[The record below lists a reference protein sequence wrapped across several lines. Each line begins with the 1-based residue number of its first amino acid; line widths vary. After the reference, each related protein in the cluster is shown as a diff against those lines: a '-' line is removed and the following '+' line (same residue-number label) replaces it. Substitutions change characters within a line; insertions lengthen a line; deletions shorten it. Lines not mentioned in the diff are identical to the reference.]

1 MLKVYISPTNPS
13 KALVAFRDWDY
24 GVLRA
29 AIVDLN
35 SKTVI
40 SNQLIPESSVRGIGH
55 ENILTIFDRI
65 FSWSPDG
72 RYVAMPISPGEYQV
86 NLAVVSL
93 TLGEIKQYASSR
105 LKDHQLNFPDMKS
118 LKWVGG
124 NSLQVIFEIAE
135 VDDLSLIHISNQPTY
150 KRLAIKSNDKVLYR
164 CNPTKP
170 CHFLPKDKVDSFDGG
185 YNQVKIG
192 QDTTFYRVSRDP
204 NYTLYNVKR
213 NAKAEEQFS
222 YWKRD
227 KSKGTQAIIDMAI
240 PVSKNGNTAEYITAI
255 RIPQGTIIYEGKV
268 AKQGGLVGGGNQ
280 VVLKN
285 IKKEWILQQ
294 Y

>member
-1 MLKVYISPTNPS
+1 M
-13 KALVAFRDWDY
+13 
-24 GVLRA
+24 
-29 AIVDLN
+29 
-35 SKTVI
+35 
-40 SNQLIPESSVRGIGH
+40 
-55 ENILTIFDRI
+55 
-65 FSWSPDG
+65 
-72 RYVAMPISPGEYQV
+72 
-86 NLAVVSL
+86 
-93 TLGEIKQYASSR
+93 
-105 LKDHQLNFPDMKS
+105 
-118 LKWVGG
+118 
-124 NSLQVIFEIAE
+124 
-135 VDDLSLIHISNQPTY
+135 
-150 KRLAIKSNDKVLYR
+150 LYR